1 MYINTEICSFLIFIV
16 STYFAV
22 KTYKKIIGINRGL
35 SELSIFLF
43 AISIGSFLSFYP
55 LKKSITNC
63 YRLFLVFIF

>member
-43 AISIGSFLSFYP
+43 AISIGSFVLFI
-55 LKKSITNC
+55 LEVLGVTN
-63 YRLFLVFIF
+63 ID